1 MKNKS
6 VSVGGRSRRSWGITP
21 RPQVFKPIYYLC
33 YMYNDLKVKGGR
45 LINESPKNPEM
56 GITRIARQVKEM
68 KKQEKVGMMR
78 DAFYQAE
85 MMSEAKEMI
94 MEMKLGKKY

>member
-6 VSVGGRSRRSWGITP
+6 DSVGGRSRRSWGITP
-21 RPQVFKPIYYLC
+21 RFWISKLIYYLC
-33 YMYNDLKVKGGR
+33 CMYNNLKVKGGR
-45 LINESPKNPEM
+45 LINEDPSKCEM
-56 GITRIARQVKEM
+56 GITKIARQVKEL
-68 KKQEKVGMMR
+68 KKLEKVGMMR

-85 MMSEAKEMI
+85 MMAEAKETM

>member
-1 MKNKS
+1 
-6 VSVGGRSRRSWGITP
+6 
-21 RPQVFKPIYYLC
+21 
-33 YMYNDLKVKGGR
+33 MYNDLKVKGGR

>member
-1 MKNKS
+1 
-6 VSVGGRSRRSWGITP
+6 
-21 RPQVFKPIYYLC
+21 
-33 YMYNDLKVKGGR
+33 MYNNLKVKGGR
-45 LINESPKNPEM
+45 LVNEDPSKCEM
-56 GITRIARQVKEM
+56 GITKIARAVKEM

-78 DAFYQAE
+78 DAFYEAE